1 MPSAATR
8 LRELLAEP
16 GIVVA
21 PGAVDALAAKLI
33 EAAGFPAA
41 YCTGGGIS
49 RSLGLPD
56 VGYVTLTEMAG
67 RGRNIAETCSLPLI
81 ADVDA
86 GFGNVLTLMRAVRTF
101 EAAGAAAIHVEDK
114 EVPRRARDARANLVT
129 AEEMAGRIR
138 AALRARRTAE
148 FVIIARTDALPVLG
162 IGEAIDRANRYADA
176 GADVIYVEYL
186 KTRAEM
192 EAVARRVAAPK
203 LISLNKGEGE
213 LLPADALA
221 AMGFK
226 ILTLPADLQLAAIH
240 AMRALLAHLQAAG
253 TTAGFDAMAT
263 FAERDELIGLAAAR
277 ALEAE
282 FIP

>member
-1 MPSAATR
+1 MSGGAAR
-8 LRELLAEP
+8 LRALLAQP

-21 PGAVDALAAKLI
+21 PGAADALMARLV
-33 EAAGFPAA
+33 EAAGFPAV

-67 RGRNIAETCSLPLI
+67 RVRGMAEACALPLI

-86 GFGNVLTLMRAVRTF
+86 GFGNALTLMRAVRTF

-114 EVPRRARDARANLVT
+114 EVPRRARDARANLVR

-138 AALRARRTAE
+138 AALRARSTPE
-148 FVIIARTDALPVLG
+148 FVVIARTDAVPVLG
-162 IGEAIDRANRYADA
+162 IDAAIDRANRYADA

-186 KTRAEM
+186 KARAEM

-203 LISLNKGEGE
+203 LVSLNKGEGE
-213 LLPADALA
+213 LLPADELA

-240 AMRALLAHLQAAG
+240 AMRALLAHLKAAQ
-253 TTAGFDAMAT
+253 TTAGFEAMAT

-282 FIP
+282 FVP